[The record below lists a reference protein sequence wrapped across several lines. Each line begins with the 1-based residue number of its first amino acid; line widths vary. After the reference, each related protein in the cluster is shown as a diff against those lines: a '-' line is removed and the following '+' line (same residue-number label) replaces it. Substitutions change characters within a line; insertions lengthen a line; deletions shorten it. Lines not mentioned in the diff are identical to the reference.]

1 MRVTAQVQ
9 AATREKILEVAR
21 QLFASQG
28 FPATTTRDI
37 AKAAGL
43 ATGTMFNYFSS
54 KEAIVGSLA
63 AEALADLRTN
73 FEQGN
78 HGSSFEEDLF
88 AFVAAGL
95 RKLKP
100 LRKHLP
106 ALLGTLLSP
115 SCIKADG
122 DSDLL
127 RSSHLEVVVALA
139 HRHGV
144 AEFPAMAVQMYWSL
158 YTGLLLFWADDDS
171 SRQEDTLALLD
182 GSLEMFA
189 SWLLSKPGQKE
200 KE

>member
-9 AATREKILEVAR
+9 AATRQKILEVAR

-28 FPATTTRDI
+28 FHETTTRDI

-63 AEALADLRTN
+63 SEALADVRANLDH
-73 FEQGN
+73 GN
-78 HGSSFEEDLF
+78 GDSSFEEDLF
-88 AFVAAGL
+88 AFVAACL

-115 SCIKADG
+115 AHIDTDDDVSR
-122 DSDLL
+122 L
-127 RSSHLEVVVALA
+127 RASHLEVVAELA
-139 HRHGV
+139 NRHGV
-144 AEFPAMAVQMYWSL
+144 GELPPMAQQMYWSL
-158 YTGLLLFWADDDS
+158 YTGLLLFWAGDTS

-182 GSLEMFA
+182 GSLEMFV
-189 SWLLSKPGQKE
+189 SWLSSKPAQKQTE
-200 KE
+200 